1 MARPTLAPE
10 TVERVRREMAS
21 IGKRIVATDGA
32 NGLTMRRVANEA
44 GCGLG
49 RIYRVYADRTEL
61 VIEIARLDLP
71 KAAEL
76 TRALHAAVGLSE
88 IATNVTTYF
97 DETVALP
104 MHAFAREAS
113 EDPVLAN
120 FVRSEIT
127 DAGLS
132 PSSALADYLAAEQ
145 AVGRVRPEV
154 DPIGIAAILAAAL
167 RDHVLTKAV
176 VVDPAARLARMV
188 DAVCVAI
195 AT

>member
-1 MARPTLAPE
+1 MARPPLAPE
-10 TVERVRREMAS
+10 TVARVRREMAD
-21 IGKRIVATDGA
+21 IGQRIVATDGA
-32 NGLTMRRVANEA
+32 TGLTMRRVATEA

-49 RIYRVYADRTEL
+49 RIYRMYADRTEL

-71 KAAEL
+71 RAAEL
-76 TRALHAAVGLSE
+76 TASLHASAGQRD

-97 DETVALP
+97 DATVALP

-127 DAGLS
+127 DVGLS
-132 PSSALADYLAAEQ
+132 PTSALATYLTTEQ
-145 AVGRVRPEV
+145 AAGRVRPEV
-154 DPIGIAAILAAAL
+154 DPIGIATILAAAL
-167 RDHVLTKAV
+167 RDHVLTGAL
-176 VVDPAARLARMV
+176 VVDPAARLTRMV
-188 DAVCVAI
+188 EAVCVAI